1 MLKWSVVAM
10 GMRKV
15 VTTGKLRAG
24 RAVGC
29 SDGFKVM
36 TFDTRDEQKVAVMV
50 VLKAD
55 ARAD

>member
-1 MLKWSVVAM
+1 MVGCGDGNEEGCDDGQVKGW
-10 GMRKV
+10 
-15 VTTGKLRAG
+15 AG
-24 RAVGC
+24 WAVGC

-55 ARAD
+55 ERAD

>member
-1 MLKWSVVAM
+1 MVGCGDGNEEGCDDGEVKGW
-10 GMRKV
+10 
-15 VTTGKLRAG
+15 
-24 RAVGC
+24 AVGC

-36 TFDTRDEQKVAVMV
+36 AFDTRDEQKVAVMV